1 MCGGVVVGT
10 CAVLVNGGERSLC
23 ANLGAAN
30 TFTPDHLAKD
40 QAQAMINKAQYFYI
54 ASFFLTVRPH
64 TLIQKKGRRGG
75 QWMALVVWESGEA
88 ELDIEVMMCGVGW
101 GGV

>member
-1 MCGGVVVGT
+1 M
-10 CAVLVNGGERSLC
+10 LVNGGERSLC

-54 ASFFLTVRPH
+54 ASFFLTVRG
-64 TLIQKKGRRGG
+64 QQGERGG
-75 QWMALVVWESGEA
+75 VPCWSGERREA
-88 ELDIEVMMCGVGW
+88 ELCV
-101 GGV
+101 